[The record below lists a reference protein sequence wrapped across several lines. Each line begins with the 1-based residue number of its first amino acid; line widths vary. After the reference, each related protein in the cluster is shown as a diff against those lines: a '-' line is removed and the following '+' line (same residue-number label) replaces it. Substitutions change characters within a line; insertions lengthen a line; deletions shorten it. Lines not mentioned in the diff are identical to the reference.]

1 MEKKETRMPLPKM
14 NLDDLFS
21 TQEERDNAN
30 LEKVIEVKIT
40 DVTDFPN
47 HPFKVKDDD
56 EMDKMRQSVEQY
68 GVVHPILVRPTKD
81 GKYEMISGHRRKRA
95 SELAN
100 KETIPCIV
108 RNLSDDEATIIM
120 VDSNMQREE
129 ILPSEKAFAY
139 KMKLDALNHQGKRN
153 DLTCGQ
159 VGHKLENNK
168 SRDIIAENSEDSAR
182 QIQRF
187 IRLTELIPELLEMVD
202 DKKIAFNPAV
212 EISYLDEDN
221 QYALLD
227 CIEYSDA
234 TPSHA
239 QAIVMKKLFQ
249 SGELD
254 ADKIDDILSEEKP
267 NQKQKIKFDN
277 DRIRNVLP
285 KNIEEPK
292 IEDFVVKAIE
302 HYSKY
307 LRQREM
313 GAR

>member
-1 MEKKETRMPLPKM
+1 MEKKDTKIPLPKM

-30 LEKVIEVKIT
+30 LEKVVEVKIT
-40 DVTDFPN
+40 DITDFPN

-139 KMKLDALNHQGKRN
+139 KMKLEALGHQGKSTE
-153 DLTCGQ
+153 LTSGQ
-159 VGHKLENNK
+159 VVRKLETA
-168 SRDIIAENSEDSAR
+168 DIIGKENDESGR
-182 QIQRF
+182 QVRRY